1 MHAFHTA
8 DELVVGLSQ
17 TEIDLILSLFPSG
30 ASVEASNYFDNYDLP
45 CPIKVRVKQANGES
59 KQVVLRRPR
68 RGDIEREVAVEQLLS
83 KIGLPVPRLL
93 AGPIGGVVILSWLEG
108 EDLQHFSMRS
118 DAHTERASHLLIKAL
133 ETLESITEAVGA
145 QSSGNLLERRSLVME
160 LDAIP
165 KDGPWKSEPLF
176 LKAVSSLSPVIEKL
190 DTPVSFTN
198 GDHQPANFLTDG
210 ERVTGFLDFEKACF
224 RDPLMGITKY
234 PVYDLHPLN
243 KAGFVDRYLDSKGFD
258 QIDFAP
264 RLALM
269 CLATLQGDIPVQP
282 LSEGERRYQQ
292 HVLQLLDESI
302 ASTISRAWK

>member
-1 MHAFHTA
+1 MKAFHTE

-17 TEIDLILSLFPSG
+17 TEIDLVLSIFPTG
-30 ASVEASNYFDNYDLP
+30 ASVEESHYFDNYDLP
-45 CPIKVRVKQANGES
+45 CPIKVRVKQPNGES
-59 KQVVLRRPR
+59 KLVVLRRAR
-68 RGDIEREVAVEQLLS
+68 HGDVEREVAVEQLLS
-83 KIGLPVPRLL
+83 EIGLPVPRVL
-93 AGPIGGVVILSWLEG
+93 AGSTEGVVVLSWLEG

-118 DAHTERASHLLIKAL
+118 DAHTERAKHLLISAL
-133 ETLESITEAVGA
+133 GTLESITETVDV

-176 LKAVSSLSPVIEKL
+176 LNSVSSLRPVLEQI
-190 DTPVSFTN
+190 DTPISFTN

-210 ERVTGFLDFEKACF
+210 ERVTGFLDFEDACL
-224 RDPLMGITKY
+224 RDPLMGIAKY

-243 KAGFVDRYLDSKGFD
+243 KAGFVDLYLDSRGFD
-258 QIDFAP
+258 QADFAP

-282 LSEGERRYQQ
+282 LSEGERQYQQ

-302 ASTISRAWK
+302 MP